1 MTDPTLVLLP
11 GLGADVRLFE
21 PQRAQFPNL
30 IVPGWIEPAKN
41 ETLESFAARM
51 ADRIPRTRPLI
62 LGGVSLGGMVA
73 AQLAPL
79 VKPDALLLIGTCL
92 HPREIS
98 KAARAAASAAPWLT
112 SGAIDRMR
120 RLAPVVIRALGPMTS
135 AQRESL
141 LQMTDAVPA
150 AFLRWAGS
158 AIFGWQGAPPPPCPV
173 YRIHGDR
180 DRVIPPPGSGVDLT
194 IHRGGHIPSFT
205 HPGPV
210 NQAIAQLMQRV
221 SPARP

>member
-11 GLGADVRLFE
+11 GLGADARLFE
-21 PQRAQFPNL
+21 PQRARFPAL
-30 IVPGWIEPAKN
+30 IVPEWLQPAKN
-41 ETLESFAARM
+41 ESLESFAARM

-79 VKPDALLLIGTCL
+79 VMPDALLLIGTCL

-98 KAARAAASAAPWLT
+98 RAARAAASAAPWLT

-141 LQMTDAVPA
+141 LKMADAVPA
-150 AFLRWAGS
+150 AFLRWAGP
-158 AIFGWQGAPPPPCPV
+158 AIFAWHGAPPSPCPV
-173 YRIHGDR
+173 FRIHGDR
-180 DRVIPPPGSGVDLT
+180 DRVIPPPASGVDLM

-205 HPGPV
+205 NPAPV
-210 NQAIAQLMQRV
+210 NQAIAELMARV
-221 SPARP
+221 TSTRT